1 MATTRDKINALLR
14 QEEAERLAAGA
25 AAGHRAQDHQPVNLR
40 LPSQCGGRQWAI
52 GCSCGQH
59 APKASARMS
68 MVCVWFAGHVKK
80 LGLPRFD
87 HCGDGNYGPSTYAE
101 GPAKGLTWD
110 EAYARGIDINGDR
123 R

>member
-1 MATTRDKINALLR
+1 MTATRNQIKALLQ

-25 AAGHRAQDHQPVNLR
+25 AAGHRVPDHQPVELR
-40 LPSQCGGRQWAI
+40 LPEQYGGTRWAI

-68 MVCVWFAGHVKK
+68 ARCVWFAGHVKK

-87 HCGDGNYGPSTYAE
+87 HMGDGNYGKAIYAV

-110 EAYARGIDINGDR
+110 EAYAKRIDING
-123 R
+123 